1 MAVQTLLSYTEDVP
15 DSLKLILTSKFFER
29 KASNSNLNYTT
40 EVYKIFL
47 NLSTMF
53 GRRYK
58 YEQVAQAAS
67 TLLYGSTVKEIQ

>member
-29 KASNSNLNYTT
+29 KASNSNLNYAT

>member
-15 DSLKLILTSKFFER
+15 DSFKLILTSKLFER
-29 KASNSNLNYTT
+29 KASNSNLNYAT

-53 GRRYK
+53 GKRYK

-67 TLLYGSTVKEIQ
+67 TLLYGSTV

>member
-29 KASNSNLNYTT
+29 KASNSNLNYET

-67 TLLYGSTVKEIQ
+67 TLLYGSTVKETQ